1 MTLPGV
7 HSLHS
12 GRPRSSRSHSSRTR
26 APRLAGPCSTASPLS
41 PSTRRCAA
49 RRKGRLGVSTPSRHP
64 PFTRLSP
71 SRSQVRGTAFGLLG
85 GTGRIAS
92 ITARR
97 LSTARSWRQAASGHS
112 RSGRRGKG
120 AGRDVSLCMSTMRN
134 RERDPCAAGL
144 VRGVWQRREAPCRLV
159 QAQCS
164 CRRGVTRDATSR
176 REGLRHIESITSTH
190 RRVFLP

>member
-1 MTLPGV
+1 MSALAKGPLCVEAVTLPGV

-120 AGRDVSLCMSTMRN
+120 AIHALQASGRG
-134 RERDPCAAGL
+134 A
-144 VRGVWQRREAPCRLV
+144 WQLREAPCRL
-159 QAQCS
+159 A
-164 CRRGVTRDATSR
+164 GTDP
-176 REGLRHIESITSTH
+176 
-190 RRVFLP
+190 VFVSKGRY